1 MGFRL
6 MCKHAN
12 KSSIY
17 FYGTKLYGYYKDID
31 NLPSIKY
38 LASIGVRQAFG
49 MDDDTSFE
57 DYFNISCCTPDMT
70 LTHEQFLIFIT
81 LYCFD
86 WNFTVD
92 KTHFINKDFD
102 NFLKDD
108 EIIKKL
114 IDSNDDIIICWE

>member
-1 MGFRL
+1 
-6 MCKHAN
+6 MCKCVN
-12 KSSIY
+12 NESIY

-38 LASIGVRQAFG
+38 LESIGAKEILNIFENENFEQYFSY
-49 MDDDTSFE
+49 TS
-57 DYFNISCCTPDMT
+57 CTPEIK
-70 LTHEQFLIFIT
+70 LTHDQFLIFIT

-102 NFLKDD
+102 NFLED
-108 EIIKKL
+108 EDIKKL
-114 IDSNDDIIICWE
+114 IDSNDDIIINWE

>member
-6 MCKHAN
+6 MCKCVN
-12 KSSIY
+12 NENIY
-17 FYGTKLYGYYKDID
+17 FYGTKLYGYYKNID

-38 LASIGVRQAFG
+38 LESLGIRQAYSI
-49 MDDDTSFE
+49 DNETFE
-57 DYFNISCCTPDMT
+57 FMFNCWTCTPDFT
-70 LTHEQFLIFIT
+70 LSHDQFLIFIT

-102 NFLKDD
+102 NFLVNDAD
-108 EIIKKL
+108 IKKL
-114 IDSNDDIIICWE
+114 IDSNDDIIINWE

>member
-1 MGFRL
+1 MGYRL
-6 MCKHAN
+6 MCKCVN
-12 KSSIY
+12 NESIY

-38 LASIGVRQAFG
+38 LESIGIRQAFG
-49 MDDDTSFE
+49 MYDTPFE
-57 DYFNISCCTPDMT
+57 LYFDWSYYTPDLK
-70 LTHEQFLIFIT
+70 LTHDQFLIFIT

-92 KTHFINKDFD
+92 KTHYINKGFD
-102 NFLKDD
+102 NFLED
-108 EIIKKL
+108 EDIKKL